1 MENQLVIVLPDE
13 VNDLAIRVS
22 ESKQVE
28 VKNVLNQIFAGTS
41 DWKAQADAII
51 VKDINDKMSI
61 QLAEVGRKNV
71 KAARLSAEKIFDAK
85 REEVQ
90 QIKSEYDLEDK
101 LWLKAKQTAQIL
113 FKDIENTFEWK
124 AKYVER
130 FEAEQKELRTQLR
143 IEKVSK
149 YTPELNRIE
158 FENMSDEM
166 FSLFFAGIEKAFND
180 KIEAEKKAESERLA
194 KEKAETEER
203 ERIILENIRLKN
215 ESEEKEKAL
224 EEERKKQVE
233 ILAQQKA
240 ESDRLAKIEAEK
252 QDKIQAELNAKLE
265 AERKENETKLKAELE
280 ERLKIQKELEAKKKA
295 EQDAIDKEI
304 AAQKQRLIEEKKAA
318 KAPDKKK
325 LNLWVDSFQI
335 PVNITVTGEANAIK
349 ISIEEK
355 FTAFKLW
362 ARTQIENI

>member
-13 VNDLAIRVS
+13 VNELAIRVP
-22 ESKQVE
+22 EAKQEE

-41 DWKAQADAII
+41 DWKAQADAIV
-51 VKDINDKMSI
+51 VKDINDNMSI

-85 REEVQ
+85 RDEVQ
-90 QIKSEYDLEDK
+90 QKKSEFDLEDK

-113 FKDIENTFEWK
+113 FKDIESTFEWK

-143 IEKVSK
+143 LEKVSK
-149 YTPELNRIE
+149 YNPELNRIE

-166 FSLFFAGIEKAFND
+166 FSLFFAGIEKAYND
-180 KIEAEKKAESERLA
+180 KIEAERKSEAERLA
-194 KEKAETEER
+194 KEKADNEER
-203 ERIILENIRLKN
+203 ERIRLENIRLKA
-215 ESEEKEKAL
+215 EAEEKERAL
-224 EEERKKQVE
+224 EVERKKQAE
-233 ILAQQKA
+233 ILAAQKA

-252 QDKIQAELNAKLE
+252 QSKIKAELNAKFE
-265 AERKENETKLKAELE
+265 AERKENEAKLKAEYE
-280 ERLKIQKELEAKKKA
+280 ERIMVQKELEAKKKA

-304 AAQKQRLIEEKKAA
+304 AIQKQRLADEKKAA
-318 KAPDKKK
+318 KAPDKQK
-325 LNLWVDSFQI
+325 LNIWVDSFQI
-335 PVNITVTGEANAIK
+335 SNNINVSGEANAIK

-355 FTAFKLW
+355 FSAFKLW
-362 ARTQIENI
+362 ARTQIENM